1 MNCLRRAV
9 ENYLTMRRS
18 LGFKLR
24 DMGYN
29 LRHFVSF
36 MEQQG
41 TSVITVEL
49 ALRWA
54 KQPQDVQPAH
64 WAARLG
70 FVRSFPAIG
79 APLILELKSRR
90 WAFYLTAPSERHPT
104 FTPMR
109 RLNNF

>member
-70 FVRSFPAIG
+70 FVCSVAPYWSAIDPRSETQRSGLLPHRTKRAMPYIY
-79 APLILELKSRR
+79 S
-90 WAFYLTAPSERHPT
+90 
-104 FTPMR
+104 
-109 RLNNF
+109 N